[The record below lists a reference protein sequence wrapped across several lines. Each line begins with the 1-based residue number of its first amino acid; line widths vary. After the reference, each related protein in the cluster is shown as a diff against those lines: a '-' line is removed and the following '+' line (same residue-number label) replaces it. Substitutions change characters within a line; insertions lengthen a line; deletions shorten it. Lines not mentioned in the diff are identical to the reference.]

1 MISNELLK
9 KKILDD
15 ILEKIDEKYKVKLE
29 KISSVI
35 SKGTT
40 PRGGNVAYVDDGI
53 LFIRAEN
60 IGTYEI
66 NLLNKKYIDNVSNNT
81 FLKRSILEQNDILI
95 SIAGAL
101 GRVAYVNKTMLPC
114 NCNQAVAF
122 VRINKNINFVPKY
135 ICYFISSSEV
145 QNNLLLKVKKTAQPN
160 LTLQHIKNIE
170 IKLPPLEEQEEIVKK
185 IEELFELVDK
195 KEKNDK
201 EKEKLKTL
209 LKEKILDSA
218 IHGELV
224 ENDLSLPTV
233 DVEEI
238 KEDIPFGIPNNW
250 KWTYIKYVGDVIGGG
265 TPDTKNPEYWNGNI
279 NWITPADMKSNDKYI
294 RNGKKNITEKGLIES
309 SARIMPKG
317 AIVISSRAPI
327 GYVKISSE
335 PVTTSQGCKSIVVN
349 DKKEIFNE
357 YIYYYI
363 KSITDYLN
371 SIGTGTTFKEIS
383 GKTLSKVF
391 IPIPPLEQQ
400 KKIVEKIEKCFELIE
415 QL

>member
-9 KKILDD
+9 KKILDQAFSGNLIKSSFD
-15 ILEKIDEKYKVKLE
+15 NVCYKEISLVMKNYDSIRKPVSKTIRNNLNNRYNYYGATGKIDMIDDYIFDGNYLLIGEDGGNFYVDKDNCYVVNGKFWANNHVHVLSANNAVTNNYIKHYLNSLDFVKMGLITGTAIPKLNQKNLNSIKVPMISLNNQAKIVEKIEKCLKL
-29 KISSVI
+29 I
-35 SKGTT
+35 
-40 PRGGNVAYVDDGI
+40 
-53 LFIRAEN
+53 
-60 IGTYEI
+60 
-66 NLLNKKYIDNVSNNT
+66 
-81 FLKRSILEQNDILI
+81 
-95 SIAGAL
+95 
-101 GRVAYVNKTMLPC
+101 
-114 NCNQAVAF
+114 
-122 VRINKNINFVPKY
+122 
-135 ICYFISSSEV
+135 
-145 QNNLLLKVKKTAQPN
+145 
-160 LTLQHIKNIE
+160 
-170 IKLPPLEEQEEIVKK
+170 
-185 IEELFELVDK
+185 DK

-224 ENDLSLPTV
+224 ENDLSLPV
-233 DVEEI
+233 IDVEEI
-238 KEDIPFGIPNNW
+238 KEVVPFEIPNNW
-250 KWTYIKYVGDVIGGG
+250 KWTYIKHIGDVIGGG

-383 GKTLSKVF
+383 GKTLSKVLV
-391 IPIPPLEQQ
+391 PIPPLEQQ